1 MSKVICDVCGTTYP
15 ETAAACP
22 ICGCAKNSTEQTAV
36 DTTPA
41 EETSG
46 YTYVKGGR
54 FSKSNV
60 RKRNKKNTRTMAAA
74 QENQPESANKGL
86 VVVII
91 LLFLAIVAVL
101 CYIGFRVF
109 LPDTNDA
116 GNGGNHSQSQQ
127 QGSSDQSQ
135 LEPGKIRCTDLTVP
149 ELPITI
155 PMAGA
160 QFTLQVQKVPAD
172 TTEVVTFSSSNEQ
185 VVTVDALGNVTAV
198 GGGEAI
204 ITVTCGEVIKECKV
218 VCSFG
223 SSEEPSDEP
232 SDEPALDDV
241 VVPEGFVLKLKGN
254 LEKNGFTMSEEYP
267 DPVGI
272 YKEINGVK
280 ATDITWTSD
289 NEAVAKI
296 NENGVVS
303 AVGKGNT
310 VVRGTIGDQT
320 VSCVVIVAFTPAQQT
335 EAKYEISYEDVTLRL
350 GGNESFQLSLK
361 DGNGANVQNVVW
373 TASEEGYVQ
382 INGRTVKA
390 LKVTSDLAKEYVT
403 VSATVEGETYSCIVR
418 VANKPTE

>member
-36 DTTPA
+36 DMTPA
-41 EETSG
+41 EETVG

-54 FSKSNV
+54 FSKANV
-60 RKRNKKNTRTMAAA
+60 RKRNKKSARTVAMA
-74 QENQPESANKGL
+74 QEEQPESANKGL
-86 VVVII
+86 IVVII

-109 LPDTNDA
+109 LPDSSDT
-116 GNGGNHSQSQQ
+116 GNEGSYSQDQQ
-127 QGSSDQSQ
+127 QGSSDQIQ
-135 LEPGKIRCTDLTVP
+135 QEPDEILCTDLELAAPTI
-149 ELPITI
+149 ELPVE
-155 PMAGA
+155 G
-160 QFTLQVQKVPAD
+160 TLWQLSVQKVPVD
-172 TTEVVTFSSSNEQ
+172 TTETVTFTSSNEQ
-185 VVTVDALGNVTAV
+185 VATVDAMGNITAV
-198 GGGEAI
+198 GGGEAV
-204 ITVTCGEVIKECKV
+204 ITVTCGEVTKECKV
-218 VCSFG
+218 ICSFG
-223 SSEEPSDEP
+223 ETETPSDDPVE
-232 SDEPALDDV
+232 DETA
-241 VVPEGFVLKLKGN
+241 VPDGFVLKLKGTF
-254 LEKNGFTMSEEYP
+254 EKNGFTMSERYP
-267 DPVGI
+267 DPVSI
-272 YKEINGVK
+272 YKEIDGVK

-310 VVRGTIGDQT
+310 VVRGTIGNQT
-320 VSCVVIVAFTPAQQT
+320 VSCTVIVAFTPAQQT
-335 EAKYEISYEDVTLRL
+335 QAKYKISNKDVTLYL
-350 GGNESFQLSLK
+350 GGNASFQLSLK

-418 VANKPTE
+418 VANAPTE

>member
-41 EETSG
+41 EETAG

-54 FSKSNV
+54 FSKANV
-60 RKRNKKNTRTMAAA
+60 RKRNKKSGRTVAMT
-74 QENQPESANKGL
+74 QEEQTESANKGL

-101 CYIGFRVF
+101 CYIGFRMF
-109 LPDTNDA
+109 LPDRSDTGND
-116 GNGGNHSQSQQ
+116 GSYSQDQQ
-127 QGSSDQSQ
+127 QGSSDQLQ
-135 LEPGKIRCTDLTVP
+135 QEPDEIYCTDLELSAPTI
-149 ELPITI
+149 ELPVE
-155 PMAGA
+155 G
-160 QFTLQVQKVPAD
+160 TLWQLSVQKVPVD
-172 TTEVVTFSSSNEQ
+172 TTETVTFSSSNEQ
-185 VVTVDALGNVTAV
+185 VATVDAMGNITAV

-204 ITVTCGEVIKECKV
+204 ITVTCGEVTKECKV
-218 VCSFG
+218 ICSFG
-223 SSEEPSDEP
+223 ETETPSDDPVE
-232 SDEPALDDV
+232 DETA
-241 VVPEGFVLKLKGN
+241 VPDGFVLKLKGTF
-254 LEKNGFTMSEEYP
+254 EKNGFTMSEKYP
-267 DPVGI
+267 DPVSI
-272 YKEINGVK
+272 YKEIDGVK

-320 VSCVVIVAFTPAQQT
+320 VSCTVIVAFTPAQQT
-335 EAKYEISYEDVTLRL
+335 EAKYKISNKDVTLYL

-373 TASEEGYVQ
+373 TASEDGYVQ
-382 INGRTVKA
+382 ISGRTVKA
-390 LKVTSDLAKEYVT
+390 LKVTSDLKNKYVT

>member
-60 RKRNKKNTRTMAAA
+60 RKRNKKNTRAVAAA

-86 VVVII
+86 VVAII

-101 CYIGFRVF
+101 FYIGFRLF
-109 LPDTNDA
+109 LPDSNET
-116 GNGGNHSQSQQ
+116 GSGGNNAQSQQ

-135 LEPGKIRCTDLTVP
+135 LDPGKIACTDLVLSDVDIDMP
-149 ELPITI
+149 LE
-155 PMAGA
+155 GA
-160 QFTLQVQKVPAD
+160 LYQLSVQKEPAD
-172 TTEVVTFSSSNEQ
+172 TTEEVTFSSSNEQ
-185 VVTVDALGNVTAV
+185 VVTVDALGNITAV

-204 ITVTCGEVIKECKV
+204 ITVTCGDVIKECKV

-223 SSEEPSDEP
+223 TSEAPSDEP
-232 SDEPALDDV
+232 SDEPAPDDV
-241 VVPEGFVLKLKGN
+241 VIPDGFVLKLKGSF
-254 LEKNGFTMSEEYP
+254 EKNGFTMSEKYP
-267 DPVGI
+267 DPVSI
-272 YKEINGVK
+272 YKEIDGVK

-320 VSCVVIVAFTPAQQT
+320 VSCTVIVAFTPAQQT
-335 EAKYEISYEDVTLRL
+335 EAKYKISNKDVTLYL

-373 TASEEGYVQ
+373 TASEDGYVQ
-382 INGRTVKA
+382 ISGRTVKA
-390 LKVTSDLAKEYVT
+390 LKVTSDLKNKYVT

-418 VANKPTE
+418 VANRPTE

>member
-15 ETAAACP
+15 ETAAVCP

-60 RKRNKKNTRTMAAA
+60 RKRNKRNTRAVAAA
-74 QENQPESANKGL
+74 QEDQPESANKGL
-86 VVVII
+86 VVAII

-101 CYIGFRVF
+101 CYIGFRMF
-109 LPDTNDA
+109 LPDSQDT
-116 GNGGNHSQSQQ
+116 GNGGSYVQNEQ

-135 LEPGKIRCTDLTVP
+135 QEPDEILCTDLVLGNSDIT
-149 ELPITI
+149 LPIEG
-155 PMAGA
+155 AG
-160 QFTLQVQKVPAD
+160 LLLNVQKVPEN
-172 TTEVVTFSSSNEQ
+172 TTDEVTFSSSNEQ
-185 VVTVDALGNVTAV
+185 VVRVDALGNITAV
-198 GGGEAI
+198 GGGEAT
-204 ITVTCGEVIKECKV
+204 ITVTCGGVTKECKV

-223 SSEEPSDEP
+223 ETEAPSDDPVE
-232 SDEPALDDV
+232 DEV
-241 VVPEGFVLKLKGN
+241 TVPEGFVLKLKGTF
-254 LEKNGFTMSEEYP
+254 EKNGFTMSERYP

-272 YKEINGVK
+272 YKEIDGVK

-320 VSCVVIVAFTPAQQT
+320 VSCTVIVAFTPAQQT
-335 EAKYEISYEDVTLRL
+335 QAKYTISDKDVTLYL
-350 GGNESFQLSLK
+350 GGNKSFQLSLK
-361 DGNGANVQNVVW
+361 DSNGANVQNVVW
-373 TASEEGYVQ
+373 TANEDGYVQ
-382 INGRTVKA
+382 ISGRTIKA
-390 LKVTSDLAKEYVT
+390 LKVTSDLKNKYVT
-403 VSATVEGETYSCIVR
+403 VSATVEDETYSCIVR
-418 VANKPTE
+418 VANKPAE